1 MHLPAVKRQLVAW
14 CRYRRQL
21 PLVIVELF
29 GGVLLA
35 VVSDCHDASRA
46 RSIASAISYARL
58 ANNSG
63 LWHGSAIACRA
74 FAAK

>member
-1 MHLPAVKRQLVAW
+1 MHLPAVQSQLVAW

-35 VVSDCHDASRA
+35 VVGDCHKSSWPYRGE
-46 RSIASAISYARL
+46 R
-58 ANNSG
+58 NG
-63 LWHGSAIACRA
+63 
-74 FAAK
+74 

>member
-1 MHLPAVKRQLVAW
+1 MHLPAVQRQLVTR

-35 VVSDCHDASRA
+35 VVGDCHKSSWPYRGE
-46 RSIASAISYARL
+46 R
-58 ANNSG
+58 NG
-63 LWHGSAIACRA
+63 
-74 FAAK
+74 